1 MNNDV
6 LKTVCHKI
14 ATKFGIDEQKAEELA
29 KKLIEQIEAHGGN
42 PCNEQQTDNAIEI
55 VVRKWLNPRAES

>member
-6 LKTVCHKI
+6 LKSVGRKI
-14 ATKFGIDEQKAEELA
+14 ATKYGIDKQRAEELA
-29 KKLIEQIEAHGGN
+29 KELIEQIEAHGGN

-55 VVRKWLNPRAES
+55 VVRKWLNP